1 MNKIEIPEEHR
12 LLCPGCGEILD
23 MRDIS
28 VLGHG
33 WIENGEIVCY
43 KVDGLGCSSSKRV
56 GDNVEW
62 TRDKKAIHL
71 N

>member
-1 MNKIEIPEEHR
+1 MIPEQYQIKCE
-12 LLCPGCGEILD
+12 GCGQVLD

-28 VLGHG
+28 VLSHG

-43 KVDGLGCSSSKRV
+43 DDTILSYSSSKKI
-56 GDNVEW
+56 GESIEW
-62 TRDKKAIHL
+62 TSKKELIHL